1 MIHGI
6 GSDIIDI
13 RRVAGVLERTR
24 GRFAEKVLGPE
35 ELAIYAARRA
45 RSAPRGLAYLA
56 TRFAVKEAFSKAI
69 GTGIH
74 WPMTWRAVQTL
85 NAASGAPLV
94 VPNGALRE
102 WVEARGLSFHVTLSD
117 EQDYAIAYVI
127 AERREALTET
137 ATQATTQ
144 ATRQPHAAS

>member
-13 RRVAGVLERTR
+13 RRVAGVLERTH

-35 ELAIYAARRA
+35 ELAVYAARCA

-85 NAASGAPLV
+85 NAASGAPMI
-94 VPNGALRE
+94 VPNGALRD
-102 WVEARGLSFHVTLSD
+102 WVAARGLNFHVTLSD
-117 EQDYAIAYVI
+117 ERDYAVAYVI
-127 AERREALTET
+127 AEQRDPH
-137 ATQATTQ
+137 TT
-144 ATRQPHAAS
+144 RDHAAG

>member
-1 MIHGI
+1 MIYGI

-13 RRVAGVLERTR
+13 RRVAGVMERTG
-24 GRFAEKVLGPE
+24 GRFAERVLGVD
-35 ELAIYAARRA
+35 ELRVYRA
-45 RSAPRGLAYLA
+45 RLARSEPRGLAYLS

-85 NAASGAPLV
+85 NAPSGAPMI
-94 VPNGALRE
+94 VPGGELLS
-102 WVEARGLSFHVTLSD
+102 WVEAQGLHFHVTLSD

-127 AERREALTET
+127 AEK
-137 ATQATTQ
+137 
-144 ATRQPHAAS
+144 

>member
-1 MIHGI
+1 MIYGI

-13 RRVAGVLERTR
+13 RRVAGVLERTG
-24 GRFAEKVLGPE
+24 GRFADKVLGPD

-85 NAASGAPLV
+85 NAASGAPRV

-102 WVEARGLSFHVTLSD
+102 WVEARGLNFHVTLSD

-127 AERREALTET
+127 AETRDPET
-137 ATQATTQ
+137 MTS
-144 ATRQPHAAS
+144 ATRQHAAG

>member
-1 MIHGI
+1 MIFGT

-13 RRVAGVLERTR
+13 RRVAGVMERTQ
-24 GRFAEKVLGPE
+24 GRFAKRVLGPE
-35 ELAIYAARRA
+35 EWQIYEARKA

-56 TRFAVKEAFSKAI
+56 TRFAVKEAFSKSI

-85 NAASGAPLV
+85 NAPSGAPMI
-94 VPNGALRE
+94 VPNGELRQWVDARALR
-102 WVEARGLSFHVTLSD
+102 FHVTLSD

-127 AERREALTET
+127 AEQIGA
-137 ATQATTQ
+137 QA
-144 ATRQPHAAS
+144 